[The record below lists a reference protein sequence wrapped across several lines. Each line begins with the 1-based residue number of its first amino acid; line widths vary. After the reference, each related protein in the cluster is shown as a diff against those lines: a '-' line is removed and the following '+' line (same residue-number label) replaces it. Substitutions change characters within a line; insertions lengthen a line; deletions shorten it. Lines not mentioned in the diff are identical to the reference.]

1 MQTTMQTTMQTM
13 MTRVSD
19 ESDENATPK
28 KEEDESED
36 ESDDESKAPKDQTA
50 VSRDSGLGTSSSSHG
65 IGKGASVSALVINP
79 RIEHDTSMPLP
90 TRLPSM

>member
-1 MQTTMQTTMQTM
+1 MQDDDK
-13 MTRVSD
+13 SEHDD

-50 VSRDSGLGTSSSSHG
+50 VSRDSSLGTSSSNHG
-65 IGKGASVSALVINP
+65 IGTGASVSALIINP
-79 RIEHDTSMPLP
+79 RVEHDTSMPLP
-90 TRLPSM
+90 T